1 MPLSADIAINYTTK
15 VIRKTGTMGSQFYT
29 VRDFYSYL
37 MDVFFQA
44 AQMDDDGPMLAPT
57 PFDYTMVKGWYIEQ
71 GLIQN
76 LRGGTIKTV
85 GYQGAI
91 QVITL
96 QSSGYT
102 NFNSAALDSQVS
114 DDGSPIGPLLDYDN
128 TQRKIWVRAV
138 GAVANGSA
146 ITVAA
151 GTGAGTSTGASAT
164 GEEQFSNVFT
174 LGTVANGNAYVM
186 QNGVVLTSWWGV
198 GNADGV
204 GGTSG
209 NHIDVLIKIME
220 AGTEIDG
227 GKITIF
233 NRNYGDTYDH
243 VEVDLTSGGR
253 TPAALATTADINN
266 TTAEATVA
274 GWVDADHGGGDAAGI
289 LVTFGT
295 FNADVNDDGTNEAY
309 TAQVDCD
316 GRPLA
321 QVYEALKW
329 LCDKDRA
336 SGTVLNSV
344 YGQVYISAN
353 SAYTPSKAS
362 PFGTFA
368 GGKLFGARGVL
379 FVNMDAGD
387 ASNYQTIDNAGNTRT
402 PPATVS
408 VQVTGLQSG
417 DQVFQAT
424 VDGGGAVVKNTYTL
438 ASGNDNGDGTVTI
451 TGTIN
456 NDTPASGYLRIV
468 RAGSFE
474 HRYAYTSYNRTSG
487 VFTLSATLSQNYLN
501 TDTLYVPFLDEA
513 ASGSTLGKS
522 IKYVAN
528 RDTVV
533 RVRRGTGGSKI
544 VPYEVAAT
552 IGSNGSSVP
561 ALRISDTVNS
571 NA

>member
-1 MPLSADIAINYTTK
+1 MPLSTDIAINYTTR
-15 VIRKTGTMGSQFYT
+15 VIRRTGTMGSQFYT
-29 VRDFYSYL
+29 VQEFYSYL
-37 MDVFFQA
+37 MDVFDA
-44 AQMDDDGPMLAPT
+44 ADQMDDASPMSAET
-57 PFDYTMVKGWYIEQ
+57 PFDYTMRNGWYLEQ
-71 GLIQN
+71 ALTQN

-85 GYQGAI
+85 GYNGA
-91 QVITL
+91 VRLITM
-96 QSSGYT
+96 QSGGFT
-102 NFNSAALDSQVS
+102 NFNATALDSQVS

-128 TQRKIWVRAV
+128 TQRKIWVRAA

-146 ITVAA
+146 MTVAA

-186 QNGVVLTSWWGV
+186 QAAVVLTSWWGV

-220 AGTEIDG
+220 AGAEIDSG
-227 GKITIF
+227 RVTIF

-253 TPAALATTADINN
+253 TPAALATASDINN

-274 GWVDADHGGGDAAGI
+274 GWVDTDLGGSDATGV

-295 FNADVNDDGTNEAY
+295 FNADVNDDGTNETY
-309 TAQVDCD
+309 SVQVECD
-316 GRPLA
+316 NRTLA

-336 SGTVLNSV
+336 AGTVLNSV
-344 YGQVYISAN
+344 FGQVYISAN
-353 SAYTPSKAS
+353 GSYTPSKAS

-379 FVNMDAGD
+379 FVNMASGD
-387 ASNYQTIDNAGNTRT
+387 ASNYQTTDNSGTNRT

-408 VQVTGLQSG
+408 VQVTGLQAG

-424 VDGGGAVVKNTYTL
+424 VDGGGAVVKNQYTL
-438 ASGNDNGDGTVTI
+438 ATGNNSGGATVTVQ
-451 TGTIN
+451 TAIN
-456 NDTPASGYLRIV
+456 NDTPLTGYLRIV

-474 HRYAYTSYNRTSG
+474 HRYAYTSYNRTAGTFALSG
-487 VFTLSATLSQNYLN
+487 TMSQNYLN

-522 IKYVAN
+522 VKYVADRN
-528 RDTVV
+528 TVV
-533 RVRRGTGGSKI
+533 RVRRGTSGPIK
-544 VPYEVAAT
+544 PYDVTAT
-552 IGSNGSSVP
+552 IGNTGSSVP
-561 ALRISDTVNS
+561 AVRSADTVNS